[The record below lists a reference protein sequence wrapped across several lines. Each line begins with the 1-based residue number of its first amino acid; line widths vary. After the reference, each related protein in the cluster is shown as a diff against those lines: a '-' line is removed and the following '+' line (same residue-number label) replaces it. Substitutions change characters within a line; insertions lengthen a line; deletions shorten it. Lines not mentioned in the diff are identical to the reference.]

1 MATQSTAAAGANFSI
16 DPKEINSLRQSAR
29 QNSPDAL
36 RAVAQ
41 QFEGLFMNMVMKSMR
56 DATPKDGLMDSEQGK
71 MFGAMLDQ
79 QLSQNLAKRG
89 VGLADVLI
97 RQLSNNRGVAMPEA
111 GGLPA
116 GAKGIDGMNGP
127 ARSNGDTAALD
138 AMLPERL
145 RIGKAVQI
153 AALQARI
160 EAGMTVGAGADAG
173 LGSNLDLSLS
183 GKPASG
189 LTAFQSTLQTALDS
203 GIPGVLRAALG
214 AARPAFAAATAAQAG
229 LATQT
234 GQATQ
239 ATPATQASTGTR
251 TQPAHVRAFENK
263 LAAHAD
269 EAARATGVPA
279 KFMLGQ
285 AALESGWGKRE
296 ILAADGSSSH
306 NVFGIKAGPGWK
318 GKVVETATT
327 EYVNGVPER
336 RIERFR
342 SYDSY
347 ADAFRDYAKT
357 LTNNPRY
364 QAVLANATDLK
375 GFAQGLQRAGYATD
389 PNYAAKLTQ
398 IITRSLSA

>member
-1 MATQSTAAAGANFSI
+1 MATQSTTAAGANFSI

-29 QNSPDAL
+29 QNSPEAL

-97 RQLSNNRGVAMPEA
+97 RQLSNNRGGPLPDA

-116 GAKGIDGMNGP
+116 GAKGISGLNDT
-127 ARSNGDTAALD
+127 ARPDAGTAALD

-145 RIGKAVQI
+145 RIGGAVQV
-153 AALQARI
+153 AAMQARI
-160 EAGMTVGAGADAG
+160 EAGMTPGAVSG

-189 LTAFQSTLQTALDS
+189 LTAFQSTLQNALDG

-214 AARPAFAAATAAQAG
+214 AVRPALAATAPGLAGLAAQAG
-229 LATQT
+229 
-234 GQATQ
+234 Q
-239 ATPATQASTGTR
+239 ATPATTGAR
-251 TQPAHVRAFENK
+251 TQPAHVRAFETK

-269 EAARATGVPA
+269 EAARSTGVPA

-306 NVFGIKAGPGWK
+306 NVFGIKAGPSWK

-357 LTNNPRY
+357 LTSNPRY

>member
-29 QNSPDAL
+29 QNSPEAL

-97 RQLSNNRGVAMPEA
+97 RQLSNNRGAAMPEA

-116 GAKGIDGMNGP
+116 GAKGIDGVGGSV
-127 ARSNGDTAALD
+127 RSNADTAALD

-145 RIGKAVQI
+145 RIGGAVQV
-153 AALQARI
+153 AAMQARI
-160 EAGMTVGAGADAG
+160 EAGMTPGADAG

-183 GKPASG
+183 GKAASG
-189 LTAFQSTLQTALDS
+189 LTAFQSTLHTALDS

-214 AARPAFAAATAAQAG
+214 AARPAFAAAATAQAG
-229 LATQT
+229 QATQT
-234 GQATQ
+234 GQAT
-239 ATPATQASTGTR
+239 TGTR
-251 TQPAHVRAFENK
+251 SQPAHVRAFENK

-269 EAARATGVPA
+269 EAARSTGVPA

-306 NVFGIKAGPGWK
+306 NVFGIKAGPSWK
-318 GKVVETATT
+318 GRVVETATT

-357 LTNNPRY
+357 LTGNPRY

>member
-1 MATQSTAAAGANFSI
+1 MVTQSTTASGASFSI

-29 QNSPDAL
+29 QNSPEAL
-36 RAVAQ
+36 KAVAQ

-71 MFGAMLDQ
+71 MFGSMLDQ

-97 RQLSNNRGVAMPEA
+97 RQLSNNRGVAMPDSD
-111 GGLPA
+111 GTA
-116 GAKGIDGMNGP
+116 GAKANG
-127 ARSNGDTAALD
+127 TAALD
-138 AMLPERL
+138 TLLPGRL
-145 RIGKAVQI
+145 RIGGAVQV
-153 AALQARI
+153 APLQAGI
-160 EAGMTVGAGADAG
+160 EAGLTSGADNG

-183 GKPASG
+183 GRAASG
-189 LTAFQSTLQTALDS
+189 LSAFQSTLQNALDG

-214 AARPAFAAATAAQAG
+214 AVKPAIAAADPAQAA
-229 LATQT
+229 LR
-234 GQATQ
+234 
-239 ATPATQASTGTR
+239 SR
-251 TQPAHVRAFENK
+251 SQPAHVRAFEDK
-263 LAAHAD
+263 LAVHAE
-269 EAARATGVPA
+269 EAARNTGIPA

-306 NVFGIKAGPGWK
+306 NVFGIKAGASWK

-364 QAVLANATDLK
+364 QAVLANATDIK

-389 PNYAAKLTQ
+389 PHYAAKLTQ

>member
-1 MATQSTAAAGANFSI
+1 MVTQTTTASGASFSI

-29 QNSPDAL
+29 QNSPEAL
-36 RAVAQ
+36 KAVAQ
-41 QFEGLFMNMVMKSMR
+41 QFEGLFMNMVVKSMR

-71 MFGAMLDQ
+71 MFGSMLDQ

-97 RQLSNNRGVAMPEA
+97 RQLSNNRGVASPEA
-111 GGLPA
+111 GTVPG
-116 GAKGIDGMNGP
+116 GTGSDAKANG
-127 ARSNGDTAALD
+127 GTAALD
-138 AMLPERL
+138 ALLPGRL
-145 RIGKAVQI
+145 RIGGAVQV
-153 AALQARI
+153 AALQAGI
-160 EAGMTVGAGADAG
+160 EAGLTSGSGLNTGRATGADNL

-183 GKPASG
+183 GKAGATLS
-189 LTAFQSTLQTALDS
+189 AFESTLQTALDG

-214 AARPAFAAATAAQAG
+214 GAKPALRTTDTAQVEPRSR
-229 LATQT
+229 Q
-234 GQATQ
+234 
-239 ATPATQASTGTR
+239 
-251 TQPAHVRAFENK
+251 QPAHVRAFEDK
-263 LAAHAD
+263 LAAHAED
-269 EAARATGVPA
+269 AARSTGIPA

-306 NVFGIKAGPGWK
+306 NVFGIKAGAGWK

-342 SYDSY
+342 AYDSY

-357 LTNNPRY
+357 LMNNPRY

-389 PNYAAKLTQ
+389 PHYAAKLTQ